1 MVFCLGRCGG
11 RELGVGQDDCD
22 CGTPGS
28 TYSLV
33 PCSLLL
39 RVVFDDAVFVEV
51 FDNPWRFR
59 CVRGCLVGVGCE
71 ADDDDV
77 GGVFGVC
84 MWQED
89 DDMLVPPQDF
99 NDGIEPME
107 GVSEFGSVWH
117 AIIMSLD

>member
-1 MVFCLGRCGG
+1 M
-11 RELGVGQDDCD
+11 
-22 CGTPGS
+22 
-28 TYSLV
+28 
-33 PCSLLL
+33 
-39 RVVFDDAVFVEV
+39 
-51 FDNPWRFR
+51 
-59 CVRGCLVGVGCE
+59 GVGCE
-71 ADDDDV
+71 ADGGDV

-89 DDMLVPPQDF
+89 DDMLVPTQDF